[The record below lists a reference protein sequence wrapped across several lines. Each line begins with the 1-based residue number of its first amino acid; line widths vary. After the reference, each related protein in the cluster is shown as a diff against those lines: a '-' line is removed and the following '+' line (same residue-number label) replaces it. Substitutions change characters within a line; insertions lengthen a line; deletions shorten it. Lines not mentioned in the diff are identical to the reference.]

1 MLKLTQDHLTV
12 FDCKGNVMTKFS
24 RAEYFD
30 NRDFSP
36 LQPYSGD
43 YLAQQVAG

>member
-1 MLKLTQDHLTV
+1 MLKLTEQHLTA
-12 FDCKGNVMTKFS
+12 FDSKGNTMTKFS
-24 RAEYFD
+24 RAEYFA